1 VVLAILLMVLDHKFH
16 QTEALRSALSVLAYP
31 LQTLADLPANAS
43 KWLNENTQ
51 GREELQQGNQNLRKE
66 NLKLRAKLQ
75 LYDALRAE
83 NERLRDLLGSSYK
96 IGNRIL
102 VAELSAMNLDPSR
115 QQVIV
120 RKGSNSGVY
129 EGQAALDAHAVM
141 GQVIHV
147 TPLNATVLLI
157 TDPQHALPVQVLRN
171 GLRTIATGTGRI
183 NQLELPYLPNNA
195 DIREGDLLVTS
206 GMGKKFPA
214 GYPVAKVSQV
224 IREPGKAF
232 ATVIAEPQAKL
243 DRSQEVLLVWE
254 IDGNAYRPQAEA
266 GLEPVPPPTAELETP
281 TVTEAVSQ

>member
-1 VVLAILLMVLDHKFH
+1 MVMDHKFH
-16 QTEALRSALSVLAYP
+16 QTETLRSALSILAYP
-31 LQTLADLPANAS
+31 LQALADLPANAS
-43 KWLNENTQ
+43 SWLRETTQ
-51 GREELQQGNQNLRKE
+51 GREELQENNRRLHKE

-102 VAELSAMNLDPSR
+102 VAELAAMDLDPFR
-115 QQVIV
+115 QQVII

-157 TDPQHALPVQVLRN
+157 TDPQHSLPVQVLRN
-171 GLRTIATGTGRI
+171 GLRTIATGTGKI

-195 DIREGDLLVTS
+195 DIRKGDLLVTS

-224 IREPGKAF
+224 VREPGKAF
-232 ATVIAEPQAKL
+232 ATVIAEPQARL
-243 DRSQEVLLVWE
+243 DRTQEVLLVWE
-254 IDGNAYRPQAEA
+254 IDGATYTPLAEPEPAPSPVNETETSTAIEAMPQ
-266 GLEPVPPPTAELETP
+266 
-281 TVTEAVSQ
+281 

>member
-1 VVLAILLMVLDHKFH
+1 MILSILLMVMDHKFH

-31 LQTLADLPANAS
+31 LQALADLPANAS
-43 KWLNENTQ
+43 SWLSKNTH
-51 GREELQQGNQNLRKE
+51 GRKALQQDNQKLHKE

-75 LYDALRAE
+75 LYNALRAE

-102 VAELSAMNLDPSR
+102 VAELSSMDLDPFR
-115 QQVIV
+115 QQVIIK
-120 RKGSNSGVY
+120 KGSNSGVY

-157 TDPQHALPVQVLRN
+157 TDPQHSLPVQVLRN
-171 GLRTIATGTGRI
+171 GLRTIATGAGQI

-232 ATVIAEPQAKL
+232 ATVIAKPQARL
-243 DRSQEVLLVWE
+243 DRTQEVLLVWE
-254 IDGNAYRPQAEA
+254 IDGDAYTP
-266 GLEPVPPPTAELETP
+266 EPEPEPEPPLASESETP
-281 TVTEAVSQ
+281 AVTEVVAQ

>member
-1 VVLAILLMVLDHKFH
+1 MILSILLMVLDHKFH

-31 LQTLADLPANAS
+31 LQALADLPANAS
-43 KWLNENTQ
+43 TWLSKNTQ
-51 GREELQQGNQNLRKE
+51 GRETLQQDNQKLHKE

-102 VAELSAMNLDPSR
+102 VAELSSMDLDPFR
-115 QQVIV
+115 HQVIIK
-120 RKGSNSGVY
+120 KGSNSGVY

-157 TDPQHALPVQVLRN
+157 TDPHHSLPVQVLRN
-171 GLRTIATGTGRI
+171 GLRTIATGAGQI

-206 GMGKKFPA
+206 GMGKKFPP

-232 ATVIAEPQAKL
+232 ATVIAEPQARL
-243 DRSQEVLLVWE
+243 DRTQEVLLVWE
-254 IDGNAYRPQAEA
+254 IDGDAYKPQPQPEPEPAPAIEA
-266 GLEPVPPPTAELETP
+266 ATP
-281 TVTEAVSQ
+281 AVSGVMDQ

>member
-1 VVLAILLMVLDHKFH
+1 MVMDHKFH

-31 LQTLADLPANAS
+31 LQALADLPANAS
-43 KWLNENTQ
+43 KWLSETTR
-51 GREELQQGNQNLRKE
+51 GREELQANNRRLHKE

-75 LYDALRAE
+75 LYDALHAE

-102 VAELSAMNLDPSR
+102 VAELASMDLDPFR
-115 QQVIV
+115 QQVII

-157 TDPQHALPVQVLRN
+157 TDPQHSLPVQVLRN
-171 GLRTIATGTGRI
+171 GLRTIATGAGKI

-214 GYPVAKVSQV
+214 GYPVAKVSKV
-224 IREPGKAF
+224 VREPGKAF
-232 ATVIAEPQAKL
+232 ATVVAEPQARL
-243 DRSQEVLLVWE
+243 DRTQEVLLVWE
-254 IDGNAYRPQAEA
+254 IDGATYTPRTEP
-266 GLEPVPPPTAELETP
+266 GPVPASDPGAPDLTG
-281 TVTEAVSQ
+281 VDQ

>member
-1 VVLAILLMVLDHKFH
+1 MILSILLMVLDHKFH

-31 LQTLADLPANAS
+31 MQALADLPANAS
-43 KWLNENTQ
+43 SWLSRNTQ
-51 GREELQQGNQNLRKE
+51 GRETLQRDNRKLHKE

-102 VAELSAMNLDPSR
+102 VAELSSMDLDPFR
-115 QQVIV
+115 HQVVIK
-120 RKGSNSGVY
+120 KGSNSGVY

-147 TPLNATVLLI
+147 TPLSATVLLI
-157 TDPQHALPVQVLRN
+157 TDPQHSLPVQVLRN
-171 GLRTIATGTGRI
+171 GLRTIATGAGQI

-206 GMGKKFPA
+206 GMGKKFPP

-232 ATVIAEPQAKL
+232 ATVIAEPRARL
-243 DRSQEVLLVWE
+243 DRTQEVLLVWE
-254 IDGNAYRPQAEA
+254 IDGDAYKPEPEKEPEPSPAIEA
-266 GLEPVPPPTAELETP
+266 ATP
-281 TVTEAVSQ
+281 AVTEVMAQ

>member
-1 VVLAILLMVLDHKFH
+1 MVMDHKFH

-31 LQTLADLPANAS
+31 LQALADLPANAS
-43 KWLNENTQ
+43 KWLSETTR
-51 GREELQQGNQNLRKE
+51 GREELQANNRRLHKE

-75 LYDALRAE
+75 LYDALHAE

-102 VAELSAMNLDPSR
+102 VAELASMDLDPFR
-115 QQVIV
+115 QQVII

-157 TDPQHALPVQVLRN
+157 TDPQHSLPVQVLRN
-171 GLRTIATGTGRI
+171 GLRTIATGAGKI

-214 GYPVAKVSQV
+214 GYPVAKVSKV
-224 IREPGKAF
+224 VREPGKAF
-232 ATVIAEPQAKL
+232 ATVVAEPQARL
-243 DRSQEVLLVWE
+243 DRTQEVLLVWE
-254 IDGNAYRPQAEA
+254 IDGTTFTPRTEP
-266 GLEPVPPPTAELETP
+266 GPVPASDPGTP
-281 TVTEAVSQ
+281 DLTRVDQ